1 MKVILL
7 ERVEGWGGLGD
18 VVNVKDGYA
27 RNFLLPRQKALR
39 ATEANL
45 KVFEGQRSDI
55 EARNAKARQ
64 AAEKSGE
71 KLDGTSYILIRQAGE
86 SGQLY
91 GSVSGRDVADA
102 VNAEAASKIDRAMVV
117 LDKPIKTL
125 GLHEVKVRLHPEVTV
140 TVTLNIARSADEAER
155 QARGENVISS
165 QFEEERIADEQARP
179 TSSRAARVRTKATS
193 PKPRSS
199 RPRPRRHAGRSA
211 GCAPFRFRYR
221 FWAALRASQSRVAWH
236 AAIAR
241 WWPGR
246 SRLRAT

>member
-27 RNFLLPRQKALR
+27 RNFLLPRAKALR
-39 ATEANL
+39 ANNANL
-45 KVFEGQRSDI
+45 KVFEGQRADI
-55 EARNAKARQ
+55 EARNARDKDAAGKA
-64 AAEKSGE
+64 GE

-102 VNAEAASKIDRAMVV
+102 VNGGGGKVERSMVV

-155 QARGENVISS
+155 QARGEDVINS
-165 QFEEERIADEQARP
+165 QFEEERVAAEEAAADLLEGGAGQIASEFSDAEA
-179 TSSRAARVRTKATS
+179 
-193 PKPRSS
+193 
-199 RPRPRRHAGRSA
+199 
-211 GCAPFRFRYR
+211 
-221 FWAALRASQSRVAWH
+221 
-236 AAIAR
+236 
-241 WWPGR
+241 
-246 SRLRAT
+246 